1 VRGNGAGHTLASRL
15 RIEGDEPVE
24 TVEEIRQV
32 HRGAPKQRQFVRVS
46 LIGVTTS
53 STTGVDDVLR
63 SVTST
68 PDPDLLRQPLAEP
81 PLNAFEYNPTHL
93 VQRTCTSSPLESLRK
108 GAKANHCSRVGEV
121 VAMVALDEISL
132 RRISATRSITTE
144 VVAAIFVSAFLTP
157 LVIASRVSLAC
168 MTLSAGELLQIIFS
182 ISAAA
187 ILFSWI
193 IASRIRQT
201 LTRIELKH
209 QELVS
214 SARIDGL
221 TGLLNRPG
229 FDAVAAE
236 AFEETR
242 RWGQLV
248 SALLCDID
256 AFRGLN
262 ERYGHK
268 AGDRALKN
276 LAEVLEESIGR
287 RPAIIG
293 RHGGDE
299 FVILLPGID
308 LNEATMI
315 AERLCEAC
323 EARALIHQH
332 PAAKF
337 TISVG
342 VGTEAS
348 GPSELGGLL
357 RQTDAALYLAKRAGG
372 NQVGSGSTRFVQ
384 RHSAPGIERFPTR
397 SAKLFAP
404 VTNPGN
410 AG

>member
-1 VRGNGAGHTLASRL
+1 
-15 RIEGDEPVE
+15 
-24 TVEEIRQV
+24 
-32 HRGAPKQRQFVRVS
+32 
-46 LIGVTTS
+46 
-53 STTGVDDVLR
+53 
-63 SVTST
+63 
-68 PDPDLLRQPLAEP
+68 
-81 PLNAFEYNPTHL
+81 
-93 VQRTCTSSPLESLRK
+93 
-108 GAKANHCSRVGEV
+108 
-121 VAMVALDEISL
+121 
-132 RRISATRSITTE
+132 
-144 VVAAIFVSAFLTP
+144 
-157 LVIASRVSLAC
+157 
-168 MTLSAGELLQIIFS
+168 MTLTAGELWQIIFS
-182 ISAAA
+182 ISAAPA
-187 ILFSWI
+187 VLISWI
-193 IASRIRQT
+193 IAVRIRQT

-342 VGTEAS
+342 VGTEALA
-348 GPSELGGLL
+348 PSELGGLL
-357 RQTDAALYLAKRAGG
+357 RQTDAALYQAKRAGG
-372 NQVGSGSTRFVQ
+372 NQVASGPGRFVQ
-384 RHSAPGIERFPTR
+384 CHSAPNSEWFPRR
-397 SAKLFAP
+397 SAKLL
-404 VTNPGN
+404 VPGHQPL
-410 AG
+410 

>member
-1 VRGNGAGHTLASRL
+1 
-15 RIEGDEPVE
+15 
-24 TVEEIRQV
+24 
-32 HRGAPKQRQFVRVS
+32 
-46 LIGVTTS
+46 
-53 STTGVDDVLR
+53 
-63 SVTST
+63 
-68 PDPDLLRQPLAEP
+68 
-81 PLNAFEYNPTHL
+81 
-93 VQRTCTSSPLESLRK
+93 
-108 GAKANHCSRVGEV
+108 
-121 VAMVALDEISL
+121 MVALDEFWP
-132 RRISATRSITTE
+132 RRIGAIRSITTE
-144 VVAAIFVSAFLTP
+144 IVAAIFVSAFLTS
-157 LVIASRVSLAC
+157 LVIALRVSLAC
-168 MTLSAGELLQIIFS
+168 TTLAAGELLQIIFS
-182 ISAAA
+182 ISAAPTV
-187 ILFSWI
+187 LVGWI
-193 IASRIRQT
+193 IAIRIRQT

-242 RWGQLV
+242 RWGQPV

-308 LNEATMI
+308 LKVAVAI
-315 AERLCEAC
+315 AEGLCEAC
-323 EARALIHQH
+323 EARGLVHQH

-337 TISVG
+337 TISIG

-348 GPSELGGLL
+348 GASELGGLL
-357 RQTDAALYLAKRAGG
+357 RQTDAALYRAKKAGG
-372 NQVGSGSTRFVQ
+372 NQVASGPGRLIQ
-384 RHSAPGIERFPTR
+384 RYSAPNIGRFPTR
-397 SAKLFAP
+397 SAKLFVP
-404 VTNPGN
+404 LHQPW
-410 AG
+410 

>member
-1 VRGNGAGHTLASRL
+1 MHLSTILRIGFSEPPRAAVRDLTQGTESKSLLSRRGN
-15 RIEGDEPVE
+15 
-24 TVEEIRQV
+24 
-32 HRGAPKQRQFVRVS
+32 RG
-46 LIGVTTS
+46 
-53 STTGVDDVLR
+53 
-63 SVTST
+63 
-68 PDPDLLRQPLAEP
+68 
-81 PLNAFEYNPTHL
+81 
-93 VQRTCTSSPLESLRK
+93 
-108 GAKANHCSRVGEV
+108 
-121 VAMVALDEISL
+121 MVALDEFWP
-132 RRISATRSITTE
+132 RRVGALSSVTTE
-144 VVAAIFVSAFLTP
+144 IFAAIFVSVFLTS
-157 LVIASRVSLAC
+157 LAIALRVSVVC
-168 MTLSAGELLQIIFS
+168 MTLTAGELWQVIFS
-182 ISAAA
+182 ILAAPTVL
-187 ILFSWI
+187 IGWV
-193 IASRIRQT
+193 IAVRIRQT

-236 AFEETR
+236 AFEQTR

-342 VGTEAS
+342 VGTEALA
-348 GPSELGGLL
+348 PSELGGLL
-357 RQTDAALYLAKRAGG
+357 RQTDAALYRAKRAGG
-372 NQVGSGSTRFVQ
+372 NQVASGPGRFVQ
-384 RHSAPGIERFPTR
+384 RHSAPNSEWFPRR
-397 SAKLFAP
+397 SAKLL
-404 VTNPGN
+404 VPGHHPL
-410 AG
+410 